1 MLCVGVTLSQTHTS
15 TVCLWYS
22 RKYEVHN
29 YCSSWWIDDPLRL
42 ISTHGV
48 LLKESHLEPF
58 QSSCRSQT
66 TICKYKV
73 HSTVVSLPQ
82 SGRNTNCHLLL
93 REHLVR
99 MVKSQPKTTKR
110 QVSLLEDS
118 CQCPQSSVFY
128 INMSWEAAVLKE
140 TLPPDAAPLR
150 SIEVC
155 CWSHGQRK
163 NILEEKSVVTWN

>member
-58 QSSCRSQT
+58 QSSCRSQDQLYKQLYASIKCT
-66 TICKYKV
+66 AQSCHCHSQEETPTITCCWENTWSGWSKVNQKPPSDRSLCWKTAVSV
-73 HSTVVSLPQ
+73 HSQVCFTPTWAERLLCWKKLFLQ
-82 SGRNTNCHLLL
+82 TQHL
-93 REHLVR
+93 
-99 MVKSQPKTTKR
+99 
-110 QVSLLEDS
+110 
-118 CQCPQSSVFY
+118 
-128 INMSWEAAVLKE
+128 
-140 TLPPDAAPLR
+140 
-150 SIEVC
+150 
-155 CWSHGQRK
+155 
-163 NILEEKSVVTWN
+163 